1 MDDCCG
7 LFIGVGMKV
16 ILGIYWIGIY
26 WLLRS
31 DLLLIVVVWFL
42 ETNGSNPFDV
52 INVDD

>member
-7 LFIGVGMKV
+7 LFIGVGLKV
-16 ILGIYWIGIY
+16 ILGIRIY
-26 WLLRS
+26 WVLRS